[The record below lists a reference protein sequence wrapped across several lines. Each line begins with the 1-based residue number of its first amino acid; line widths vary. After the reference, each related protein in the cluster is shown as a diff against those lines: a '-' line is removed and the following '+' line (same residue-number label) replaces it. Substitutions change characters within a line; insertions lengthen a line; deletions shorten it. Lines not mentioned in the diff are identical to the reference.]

1 MIRFAC
7 PGCQHLFTV
16 GLEKAGKSGRCP
28 KCQTQF
34 TIPQPNSPEADPPMA
49 DSPEAMFPSPPP
61 NPRELPPPLPSPIVP
76 LTLPQPQLDPNTPV
90 EVAPCP
96 GCKIRLSVLPADLGK
111 EVECPTCKT
120 IFAANLSDAPLPPPL
135 EKAKT
140 SASQKFGAGARAKA
154 DDDDD
159 DERPS
164 KRRRSSTRDDD
175 DDDNDDRPSRRRSR
189 SRRSRDDDD
198 DYDDRRSGSSQKP
211 GNVTAVGVMFL
222 VGGIQAC
229 IFALG
234 WAVGSAGFCCLWPG
248 TYYEL
253 VAGIMCIIRGAN
265 LLSERPRGPAPSG
278 TAILQIICIINGDIL
293 NLILGIVSMSM
304 LNNPEVQRYFS
315 RRS

>member
-7 PGCQHLFTV
+7 PGCQHTFNV

-34 TIPQPNSPEADPPMA
+34 LIPQPNSPEAEPPTA
-49 DSPEAMFPSPPP
+49 DSPDAMFPPPQQTP
-61 NPRELPPPLPSPIVP
+61 PELPPPVVP
-76 LTLPQPQLDPNTPV
+76 RPRPQLDPNTAV

-135 EKAKT
+135 EKTKT
-140 SASQKFGAGARAKA
+140 SALQKFGAGARA

-159 DERPS
+159 DDRPS
-164 KRRRSSTRDDD
+164 KRKRSRQRDDD
-175 DDDNDDRPSRRRSR
+175 DDDDDDRPSRRRSR
-189 SRRSRDDDD
+189 SRRRDDDD

-211 GNVTAVGVMFL
+211 GNVTAVGIMFL
-222 VGGIQAC
+222 IGGIQAC
-229 IFALG
+229 MIALG
-234 WAVGSAGFCCLWPG
+234 WAVGSAGICCLWPG

-304 LNNPEVQRYFS
+304 LNNPEIQRYFS